1 MGDKIMKIVMDFR
14 KYDGVVGVEQAVIQI
29 TKYIAMK
36 WHQVIMLCKRNRFAD
51 HGAKNFGDEIILLLR
66 IAEGCEYKEGYY
78 YVSRHSIYIH
88 AIHKRRLNRNGR
100 A

>member
-1 MGDKIMKIVMDFR
+1 MKVVMDFR
-14 KYDGVVGVEQAVIQI
+14 KYDGVVGGVEQAVIQI
-29 TKYIAMK
+29 TKYVARK
-36 WHQVIMLCKRNRFAD
+36 GHRVIMLCKRNRFAD

-66 IAEGCEYKEGYY
+66 ITEGCEYEEGYY

-88 AIHKRRLNRNGR
+88 AIHKKRLNRNGC